1 MTKQLETK
9 QVNVSVRIVREHMLK
24 DSQSKEVED
33 VCQDNARILTIDC
46 QQQSIENVCKDSER
60 TLAGRKLLAK

>member
-9 QVNVSVRIVREHMLK
+9 QVNVPVRIVREHMLK

-33 VCQDNARILTIDC
+33 VCQDNERILTIDC
-46 QQQSIENVCKDSER
+46 QQ
-60 TLAGRKLLAK
+60 